1 MKLFLCTA
9 LKAVQPQFEYGN
21 FPLKVFVDSLP
32 IVLCNIASK
41 FNRKIARYKL
51 FLDSLNWCEIVWCP
65 GKSPIIAMADYISRT
80 SEDIA
85 TKQRLPT
92 LWDEKLCNEI
102 NSKLDRSVGYSVP
115 LTVFLIEELICLSP
129 EELGLVKDK

>member
-1 MKLFLCTA
+1 
-9 LKAVQPQFEYGN
+9 
-21 FPLKVFVDSLP
+21 
-32 IVLCNIASK
+32 
-41 FNRKIARYKL
+41 
-51 FLDSLNWCEIVWCP
+51 
-65 GKSPIIAMADYISRT
+65 MAHYISRT